1 MQVHAQVG
9 EGQREEET
17 QNLKQAPASG
27 LSAQSDAGL
36 EPMNREISPEPK
48 EVRRLTDSHAG
59 TPGVVLLSNKEV
71 GFGDLSDLPVETGF

>member
-48 EVRRLTDSHAG
+48 EVRRLTD
-59 TPGVVLLSNKEV
+59 
-71 GFGDLSDLPVETGF
+71 